1 MDTLSEELLDNT
13 GGPALDDFVE
23 YAGRVRTVLRG
34 ARKMGQGVPR
44 GLDFLSANTLLM
56 DDSEEGRYR
65 VTAYVPVAEM
75 EDDSIRL
82 FYRLPGGEKIG
93 TRIPRP
99 VGDKRL
105 ALDELT
111 PTEEATEY
119 NTVPPSK
126 AAPRLDREDFRALH
140 DGATSAV
147 AWADWLRPYLEEI
160 MGGDAPCHGIP
171 ATRASEDGGI
181 VATAPDF
188 QTQKVLRPDG
198 SIFDVGQAGF
208 MIGSGGRVKR
218 DAPDGLDVPRPI
230 RSRAEE
236 ISERVRRQEA
246 ELEAEAA
253 RRKFAQ

>member
-34 ARKMGQGVPR
+34 ARKIGQGVPR
-44 GLDFLSANTLLM
+44 GVDFLRADVSP
-56 DDSEEGRYR
+56 EEGHGA
-65 VTAYVPVAEM
+65 VAYAPVADM

-82 FYRLPGGEKIG
+82 FSNLSDGSVFLRTLPQPAGNES
-93 TRIPRP
+93 
-99 VGDKRL
+99 L

-111 PTEEATEY
+111 PIEEATEY
-119 NTVPPSK
+119 STVPPSK

-140 DGATSAV
+140 DGVTSAV

-160 MGGDAPCHGIP
+160 MGGDAPYHTIP
-171 ATRASEDGGI
+171 ATCASEDGGI

-198 SIFDVGQAGF
+198 SIFDVGQAGL
-208 MIGSGGRVKR
+208 MIGMGARVKH
-218 DAPDGLDVPRPI
+218 DAPDELDMPRPI

-236 ISERVRRQEA
+236 ISERERRREA

-253 RRKFAQ
+253 RREFAQ